1 MAKPDDRRRRL
12 LARHAAWR
20 TQRGM
25 DLPETERD
33 ARPDSRNPPESSPRK
48 EAPSEPEAAEPEA
61 AEPEAAE
68 PEAAGGELIPAPAV
82 RPLPVAADSLPVD
95 ALPTDFLPVN
105 SFPAGDA
112 LAERFAGGTL
122 RPVGTNPGPLPD
134 PLPPRL
140 DRAVHELREDLLTT
154 GGAAAGLADEICARH
169 RDRLREALGL
179 VD

>member
-25 DLPETERD
+25 DPPETERD
-33 ARPDSRNPPESSPRK
+33 ARPEDRTPPAPSPR
-48 EAPSEPEAAEPEA
+48 EVSS

-82 RPLPVAADSLPVD
+82 RPLPLAADSLPVD
-95 ALPTDFLPVN
+95 ALPTDSLPVN

-179 VD
+179 A

>member
-1 MAKPDDRRRRL
+1 MSKFDDRRRRL

-33 ARPDSRNPPESSPRK
+33 ASAEGRNPPEPPPRD
-48 EAPSEPEAAEPEA
+48 EAHADPGVAEPGAAEPG
-61 AEPEAAE
+61 
-68 PEAAGGELIPAPAV
+68 AAGRELIPAPAV
-82 RPLPVAADSLPVD
+82 RPLPVAADPPPADAPPVD
-95 ALPTDFLPVN
+95 
-105 SFPAGDA
+105 SFSTDA

-122 RPVGTNPGPLPD
+122 RPVGTNPGPLPA

-179 VD
+179 AD